1 MLGYGLGNY
10 FIHKFSIEGLIVA
23 FLNRMVIPN
32 ASYLVGIKILATNIP
47 DTKDPKQY
55 LTEKVENLNYIKEE
69 VENLYNSFIEDEYY
83 MTRARIEDY
92 KSSNLEVDYQKEL
105 YKYILSSNILASKD
119 YNFDKK
125 SKQEV
130 ISEGESFLKIVFE
143 NVLTNFLNDITVQF
157 SNDPNDRILNLLKM
171 KTKNLLLS
179 YNSSDNSSDGT
190 YSPKTDIKDT
200 LNSILGRYSMDIRG
214 SNESGFYK
222 FYSGNN
228 YTKIRDTYL
237 DTLKKQISSTDDR
250 RII

>member
-1 MLGYGLGNY
+1 MLGYGLVNY

-47 DTKDPKQY
+47 YTKDPKQY
-55 LTEKVENLNYIKEE
+55 LTEQVKNLNYIKEE

-143 NVLTNFLNDITVQF
+143 KVLTNFLNEITVQF
-157 SNDPNDRILNLLKM
+157 SNDPKDMIFNLLK
-171 KTKNLLLS
+171 KQTKNLLLS
-179 YNSSDNSSDGT
+179 YDSSDGT